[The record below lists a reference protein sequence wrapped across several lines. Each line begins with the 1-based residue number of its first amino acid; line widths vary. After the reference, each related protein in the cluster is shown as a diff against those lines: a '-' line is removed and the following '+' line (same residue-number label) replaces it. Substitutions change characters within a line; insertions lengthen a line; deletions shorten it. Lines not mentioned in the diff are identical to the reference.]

1 MDTWRAVYRS
11 SEENQKRTMVEK
23 SMAYAFPVQVIR
35 NVHRAKIRVPLT
47 DPEYGIVA
55 DGGHCSL
62 LGKGKKPVAPSDQEE
77 ADKQETHFFHQDS
90 SFFTVTSGH
99 PIRWKDSRE
108 GNPFPENQ
116 IFLIS
121 PFSAIVGHQNSQ
133 IKFSQDW
140 GR

>member
-1 MDTWRAVYRS
+1 
-11 SEENQKRTMVEK
+11 MVEQ
-23 SMAYAFPVQVIR
+23 SMADAFPVKMVRHI
-35 NVHRAKIRVPLT
+35 HRAEIRVAFT
-47 DPEYGIVA
+47 DPEHGIVA
-55 DGGHCSL
+55 DGGHCSFL
-62 LGKGKKPVAPSDQEE
+62 REGKKPVAPSDQEE